1 MQIRALHRRRL
12 VLGGAAAMLLAGRAG
27 AQARSNGPL
36 VLVVPFAPGGVVDK
50 TAREVHAG
58 LGRRL
63 GQTVVIENH
72 DGAGGTIGT
81 SIVARSKADGHTI
94 GLVYDSYATEPLAY
108 PNLPYRAGRDLTG
121 VSYMV
126 RAPMALVVPAASPWR
141 TLQDYVRACR
151 QSREVSYAS
160 VGVGS
165 SNHLTAEW
173 FHRAA
178 GTHGLHVP
186 FRGGAPALK
195 DLLGGHVDSM
205 FASLPLVLAQLQ
217 AGKLR
222 ALAVSSSA
230 RNPHLPTVPTL
241 ADTWP
246 GLVTY
251 SWVGMIARAGT
262 PAAQLDR
269 LAAAVSQA
277 LREPAVTQRLYDNGF
292 EVVASGR
299 EAMNALV
306 ASEAARWAEL
316 ARQRTLA
323 LG

>member
-1 MQIRALHRRRL
+1 MQNHALQRRRL

-27 AQARSNGPL
+27 AQARSSVPL

-50 TAREVHAG
+50 AAREIHAG
-58 LGRRL
+58 LVRRL

-81 SIVARSKADGHTI
+81 GMVARGKADGHTI
-94 GLVYDSYATEPLAY
+94 GLVYDSYATEPLIY

-141 TLQDYVRACR
+141 TLTDYVRACR
-151 QSREVSYAS
+151 QSRQVSYAS
-160 VGVGS
+160 VGIGS

-173 FHRAA
+173 FHQAA
-178 GTHGLHVP
+178 GTDGLHVP

-222 ALAVSSSA
+222 ALAVSASD
-230 RNPHLPTVPTL
+230 RTPHLPTVPTL
-241 ADTWP
+241 AGTFP

-251 SWVGMIARAGT
+251 SWVGMIA
-262 PAAQLDR
+262 PAATPSARIGQ
-269 LAAAVSQA
+269 LAAAVSQT
-277 LREPAVTQRLYDNGF
+277 LREPAVAQRLHDNGF
-292 EVVASGR
+292 EIVAGSGA
-299 EAMNALV
+299 AMNALV
-306 ASEAARWAEL
+306 ASEAARWAAL
-316 ARQRTLA
+316 VRQRA
-323 LG
+323 LVLG